1 MELSRE
7 IFWDTIYENID
18 WEGKAG
24 FVIRR
29 VIQYGTIADWRES
42 VLYYG
47 KGRIKQEML
56 LTHDLDPKSLSFISC
71 IFNIP
76 KEQFACY
83 RQIQSSQKHWT
94 Y

>member
-1 MELSRE
+1 MVISRE
-7 IFWDTIYENID
+7 IFWDTKYENID

-24 FVIRR
+24 YVIQR
-29 VIQYGTIADWRES
+29 VVQYGTIADWRAVIS
-42 VLYYG
+42 YYG
-47 KGRIKQEML
+47 KERIKQEMIKTL
-56 LTHDLDPKSLSFISC
+56 DLDPKSLSFISC

-83 RQIQSSQKHWT
+83 GQIQSSLKHWT

>member
-1 MELSRE
+1 MILTRE
-7 IFWDTIYENID
+7 IFWDTNYENID
-18 WEGKAG
+18 WDLKASY
-24 FVIRR
+24 VIER
-29 VIQYGTIADWRES
+29 VVQYGTVADWREVVS
-42 VLYYG
+42 YYG
-47 KGRIKQEML
+47 KERIKEEML
-56 LTHDLDPKSLSFISC
+56 SVQGLDPKSLSFISC